1 MLFRITLDEY
11 VCSFSNT
18 LNPIELPLIYLGRIP
33 SRKAMT
39 FDVKQQQIFSPTF
52 YSTVSNAFCI
62 CQAHRTHTL
71 FFDYVETI
79 FWLISK
85 VATCCYPT
93 YTTRNSSFI
102 NQRHFR
108 KKGSLTCICHGWH
121 SIAIASDVVDIAAGL
136 GSFAAAMIYAWFLYS
151 FVVDAYFA
159 LEPIVFKWCW

>member
-1 MLFRITLDEY
+1 MLVLQHTQPYWIATNLFGSN
-11 VCSFSNT
+11 SFSEGNDIWCQT
-18 LNPIELPLIYLGRIP
+18 ATDFFTHILFNGLECFLYLPGT
-33 SRKAMT
+33 S
-39 FDVKQQQIFSPTF
+39 
-52 YSTVSNAFCI
+52 
-62 CQAHRTHTL
+62 HTHTL